1 MYIFINSLIYFHNH
15 SVSITIFVTLLF
27 FFVFYAADDSVSALN
42 FLELATSTVETI
54 IKLNRCNVKHIAR
67 FDR

>member
-54 IKLNRCNVKHIAR
+54 IKLNRCNVKHKAR